1 MIPPDSTP
9 QVAGARAGPT
19 LPQQAQIDSYMDPGL
34 SAVVN
39 TSRAPKEQESNTDGH
54 MRVGG
59 RSTHCSTHT

>member
-9 QVAGARAGPT
+9 QVAGDRAGPT

-39 TSRAPKEQESNTDGH
+39 TSRAP
-54 MRVGG
+54 
-59 RSTHCSTHT
+59 